1 MVSGQKGLLVMLVI
15 GCLLLVIISLLL
27 LRTFPHFFVREKDVI
42 DLAEEEAKPQVQE
55 PVHPHT
61 PHVEENIHFLSA
73 SDFPVED
80 QSSMR
85 VRCDKD
91 QRYLTQAARD
101 LSWLDTWQTR
111 THRRSEFAKS
121 MMALILPPTPS
132 GGLPEEPPIEVN
144 ANYDDEMLVV
154 PVHMTAGICD
164 HNLAMGLFLWSP
176 SKNRSKCTVEKC
188 DVLGGSTSVQ
198 LTDRY
203 MQKKTQSTCGIDH
216 TPSPMTVPSS
226 ASMSALSSAKSSL
239 SVACGVLNQGGY
251 PKSSGRSDI
260 NYEINERLGRYIK
273 APSYPTS
280 PSSSS
285 SSSALSPP
293 PPSTASSFM
302 SRQVSDSQWGRYQK
316 SRYPLRYKREQEINT
331 NEIFKNFHSPRLYR
345 DDTNMSSI
353 SPPTTREIGSPV
365 KHALRDILEGAAKR
379 HDLHNFHSPYE

>member
-1 MVSGQKGLLVMLVI
+1 MVSGQSGFVVMLVI
-15 GCLLLVIISLLL
+15 GCLLLVIISLLF
-27 LRTFPHFFVREKDVI
+27 LRTFPHLFAHQSVI
-42 DLAEEEAKPQVQE
+42 VDIAEDESKPEVQDI
-55 PVHPHT
+55 VHIPKLD
-61 PHVEENIHFLSA
+61 ENIHFHSA
-73 SDFPVED
+73 SDFVVED

-121 MMALILPPTPS
+121 MMALILPQTTQS
-132 GGLPEEPPIEVN
+132 GGLPEELPIEVN
-144 ANYDDEMLVV
+144 DNYDDEMLVV
-154 PVHMTAGICD
+154 PVHMTTGICD

-176 SKNRSKCTVEKC
+176 SKGRSKCTVGMG

-198 LTDRY
+198 LSERY
-203 MQKKTQSTCGIDH
+203 MQKKTQNSCNIDH
-216 TPSPMTVPSS
+216 TPSPITVPSS

-260 NYEINERLGRYIK
+260 NYEMKERLGRYIK

-285 SSSALSPP
+285 SASALSPP
-293 PPSTASSFM
+293 PPSTASSIM
-302 SRQVSDSQWGRYQK
+302 SRQVSDCQWGRFQK
-316 SRYPLRYKREQEINT
+316 TRYPLRYIREQEVNS
-331 NEIFKNFHSPRLYR
+331 NEILKTFHSPRLYR
-345 DDTNMSSI
+345 DNTNVSTI
-353 SPPTTREIGSPV
+353 SPMTTREIGSPV
-365 KHALRDILEGAAKR
+365 KHALRDILESVAKR
-379 HDLHNFHSPYE
+379 HDTHHFHTQYE